1 MYNRVSDNLEVDA
14 EPCKSAAVVPGKAG
28 TVRVTPAHSGYGT
41 LDVTIAAAK
50 QWVTFELG
58 DVTAWTADPKEKHLA
73 FGIFHAGLL
82 ATSNTLVSDT
92 KFQGQRGTNGEV
104 WSAGYF
110 TLKSEWQN
118 YNLMLYAR
126 TGDKVQGRSNYTVHL

>member
-1 MYNRVSDNLEVDA
+1 MHSS
-14 EPCKSAAVVPGKAG
+14 KSASNDRCG
-28 TVRVTPAHSGYGT
+28 
-41 LDVTIAAAK
+41 
-50 QWVTFELG
+50 Q
-58 DVTAWTADPKEKHLA
+58 EKHLA

-82 ATSNTLVSDT
+82 ATSNTLISDT
-92 KFQGQRGTNGEV
+92 KFQGQRGINGEV

-126 TGDKVQGRSNYTVHL
+126 TGDKLAFTVAPTVELPLPWAALPRSTAALPATYTPHT